1 MSNILYMK
9 KAIALSDDG
18 YYVVFITDKDIS
30 YRKTRILNVYYLF
43 FLSIIL
49 ISILYTIFKIFYI
62 LLLVSIPIIVYFL
75 ILRIEIN
82 VVKPQESEKIVN
94 VEIRGN
100 IVKIVTERK
109 TFIIHK
115 RKTTLPYY

>member
-1 MSNILYMK
+1 MK

-30 YRKTRILNVYYLF
+30 YRKTRILNIYYLF

-82 VVKPQESEKIVN
+82 VVKPQESEKIIN

-115 RKTTLPYY
+115 RKTILPYY